1 MYDLSIVIPTVG
13 REKEVRLLLQSI
25 SDTITDRLSYEII
38 IVDQNADD
46 LLLSAIH
53 DAKNSNIKYFKVPFR
68 GLSKA
73 KNYGMKQALGRFI
86 CFPDDD
92 CRMLE
97 NSIEIALNLLITNQ
111 YDMVTGRCAD
121 ETGNDSILRFHTSS
135 ADLTIDNFEGRM
147 VEPAIFAKREL
158 MLEYCFDET
167 LGVGTF
173 HGAEEGFDLI
183 YRLLKDKKR
192 IFYSPDICLYHPQ
205 VILDKSEAKSILRAF
220 TYRCG
225 LGRVCVKHKLYRK
238 LLKRLFAVLLFI
250 PFCAMFRRNSLRFY
264 LAEMLGILSGIIV
277 KPTTNE

>member
-1 MYDLSIVIPTVG
+1 MYDLSLVIPTIG

-25 SDTITDRLSYEII
+25 SDTIPNRLSYEII
-38 IVDQNADD
+38 IVDQNSDD
-46 LLLSAIH
+46 LLLSAIR
-53 DAKNSNIKYFKVPFR
+53 DANNSNIKHCKVPFK

-73 KNYGMKQALGRFI
+73 KNYGTQHASGRFI

-92 CRMLE
+92 SRMLE
-97 NSIEIALNLLITNQ
+97 NTIETALGLLSMYQ

-121 ETGNDSILRFHTSS
+121 EDGSDSILRFHTSS

-183 YRLLKDKKR
+183 YRLLKDGKR
-192 IFYSPDICLYHPQ
+192 IFYSPDLCLYHQQ
-205 VILDKSEAKSILRAF
+205 VILDKSEPKSILRAF

-250 PFCAMFRRNSLRFY
+250 PFCAVFHRNSLRFY
-264 LAEMLGILSGIIV
+264 LAELLGILSGVIV
-277 KPTTNE
+277 KPKPNE

>member
-1 MYDLSIVIPTVG
+1 MYDLSIVIPTIG

-25 SDTITDRLSYEII
+25 SDTIPDRLLYEII
-38 IVDQNADD
+38 IVDQNSDD
-46 LLLSAIH
+46 LLLSAIR
-53 DAKNSNIKYFKVPFR
+53 DANNSNIKHCKVPFR

-73 KNYGMKQALGRFI
+73 KNYGIKQASGRFM

-97 NSIEIALNLLITNQ
+97 NSIETALNLLNTNQ

-121 ETGNDSILRFHTSS
+121 EDGNDSILRFHTSS
-135 ADLTIDNFEGRM
+135 AELTIENFEGKM

-158 MLEYCFDET
+158 MLEYRFDET

-183 YRLLKDKKR
+183 FRLLKDKKR

-205 VILDKSEAKSILRAF
+205 VILDKSETKSILRAF

-250 PFCAMFRRNSLRFY
+250 PFCAVFRRNSLRFY

-277 KPTTNE
+277 KPNPNE

>member
-1 MYDLSIVIPTVG
+1 MYDLSIVIPTIG

-25 SDTITDRLSYEII
+25 SDTIPDRISYEII

-53 DAKNSNIKYFKVPFR
+53 DANNLHINHYKVSFR

-73 KNYGMKQALGRFI
+73 KNYGTKQALGRYI

-97 NSIEIALNLLITNQ
+97 NSIETALNLLNTNQ

-121 ETGNDSILRFHTSS
+121 EDGNDSILKFHKSD
-135 ADLTIDNFEGRM
+135 ADLTIDNFEGKM

-158 MLEYCFDET
+158 MLEYSFDET

-205 VILDKSEAKSILRAF
+205 VILDKSEPKSILRAF

-250 PFCAMFRRNSLRFY
+250 PFCALFRRNSLRFY
-264 LAEMLGILSGIIV
+264 LAEMLGILSGVIV
-277 KPTTNE
+277 KPHPNE

>member
-1 MYDLSIVIPTVG
+1 MCDLSIIIPTIG
-13 REKEVRLLLQSI
+13 REREVRLLLQSI
-25 SDTITDRLSYEII
+25 SDTIPDRLSYEII
-38 IVDQNADD
+38 IVDQNSDD
-46 LLLSAIH
+46 LLLSAIR
-53 DAKNSNIKYFKVPFR
+53 DVNNSNIKHCKVPFR

-73 KNYGMKQALGRFI
+73 KNYGTKQASGRFI

-97 NSIEIALNLLITNQ
+97 KSIETALDLLSLNR

-121 ETGNDSILRFHTSS
+121 EDGNDSILKFHKSC
-135 ADLTIDNFEGRM
+135 ADLTIDNFEGKM
-147 VEPAIFAKREL
+147 VEPTIFAKREL
-158 MLEYCFDET
+158 MLEYSFDET

-173 HGAEEGFDLI
+173 HGAEEGFDLV
-183 YRLLKDKKR
+183 YRLLKDKKP

-205 VILDKSEAKSILRAF
+205 VILDKSEPKSILRAF

-250 PFCAMFRRNSLRFY
+250 PFCAVFRRNSLRFY

-277 KPTTNE
+277 KPNLNE

>member
-1 MYDLSIVIPTVG
+1 
-13 REKEVRLLLQSI
+13 LQSI
-25 SDTITDRLSYEII
+25 SDTIPDRISYEII

-53 DAKNSNIKYFKVPFR
+53 DANNLHINHYEVSFR

-73 KNYGMKQALGRFI
+73 KNYGTKQASGRYI

-97 NSIEIALNLLITNQ
+97 NSIEIALNLLTTNQ

-121 ETGNDSILRFHTSS
+121 EEGNDSILKFHKSC
-135 ADLTIDNFEGRM
+135 ADLTIDNFEGKM

-158 MLEYCFDET
+158 MLEYRFDET

-205 VILDKSEAKSILRAF
+205 VILDKSEPKSILRAF

-250 PFCAMFRRNSLRFY
+250 PFCALFRRNSLRFY

-277 KPTTNE
+277 KPNPNE

>member
-1 MYDLSIVIPTVG
+1 MYDLSIVIPTIG

-25 SDTITDRLSYEII
+25 SDTIPDRISYEII

-53 DAKNSNIKYFKVPFR
+53 DANNLHINHYKVSFR

-73 KNYGMKQALGRFI
+73 KNYGTKQALGRYI

-97 NSIEIALNLLITNQ
+97 NSIETALNLLNTNQ

-121 ETGNDSILRFHTSS
+121 EDGNDSILKFHKSY
-135 ADLTIDNFEGRM
+135 ADLTIDNFEGKM

-158 MLEYCFDET
+158 MLEYRFDET

-183 YRLLKDKKR
+183 YRLLKDNIR

-205 VILDKSEAKSILRAF
+205 VILDKSEPKSILRAF

-250 PFCAMFRRNSLRFY
+250 PFCAVFRRNSLRFY

-277 KPTTNE
+277 KPNPNE

>member
-1 MYDLSIVIPTVG
+1 MYDLSIVIPTIG

-25 SDTITDRLSYEII
+25 SDTIPGRLSYEVI

-53 DAKNSNIKYFKVPFR
+53 DANNSNIKHCKVAFR

-73 KNYGMKQALGRFI
+73 KNYGVKIASGTFI

-97 NSIEIALNLLITNQ
+97 NSIEKALNLLTIHQ
-111 YDMVTGRCAD
+111 YDMVAGRCLDAD
-121 ETGNDSILRFHTSS
+121 GKDSVLKFHTSS
-135 ADLTIDNFEGRM
+135 AELTVRNFEGKM
-147 VEPAIFAKREL
+147 VEATLFARREL
-158 MLEYCFDET
+158 MIDYCFDET

-173 HGAEEGFDLI
+173 HGAEEGFDLV

-205 VILDKSEAKSILRAF
+205 VILDKSEPKSILRAF

-225 LGRVCVKHKLYRK
+225 LGRVCVKHRLYRK

-250 PFCAMFRRNSLRFY
+250 PFCAVFRRNWLRFY
-264 LAEMLGILSGIIV
+264 LAEMLGILLGVIV
-277 KPTTNE
+277 KPNQNE

>member
-1 MYDLSIVIPTVG
+1 MYDLSIVIPTIG

-25 SDTITDRLSYEII
+25 SDTIPDRLLYEII

-53 DAKNSNIKYFKVPFR
+53 DANNLYINHCKVPFR

-73 KNYGMKQALGRFI
+73 KNYGIKQASGRYI

-97 NSIEIALNLLITNQ
+97 NSIETALNLLNTNQ

-121 ETGNDSILRFHTSS
+121 EDGNDSILKFHKSY
-135 ADLTIDNFEGRM
+135 ADLTIDNFEGKM

-158 MLEYCFDET
+158 MLEYSFDET

-205 VILDKSEAKSILRAF
+205 VILDKSETKSILRAF

-250 PFCAMFRRNSLRFY
+250 PFCAVFRRNSLRFY

-277 KPTTNE
+277 KPNPNE